1 MKLGLNSYR
10 LLTKLAAPAAAGYLL
25 MRSRRQPAYRNYW
38 GERFGWAQYPVPG
51 ACPRIWV
58 HAVSVGETNAAA
70 PLIAGILRRWPKTDV
85 LLTHMTPTGRD
96 AGRKIVAMA
105 PERVFQCY
113 LPYDTPGAVSE
124 FFRQTKPSVGLIM
137 ETEIWP
143 NLMAESEKWGVPV
156 ILVNARESEKSLKKA
171 MKVKDLMS
179 QTVRR
184 FARILA
190 QSEADADRFRQ
201 LGAEKIQ
208 VTGSLKF
215 DISPDPAL
223 QATGK
228 RWKAAISRKIELM
241 ASTRDGEEALF
252 RTAFLERRS
261 RFPGDSFLTVLVPRH
276 PQRFDSVY
284 NLLSQNGIRV
294 QRRSAM
300 TEPEDLRQDTEVLLG
315 DSMGEM
321 DFYCAMADVAV
332 MGGSFLPYGCQNLI
346 EPCAQG
352 VPVILGPSVF
362 NFAAVAQEAVNAGAA
377 VQVENMEAALAVSRE
392 WLGSGDAREG
402 REAKAR
408 EFASA
413 YTGATERTL
422 NALEQIWNHRQA

>member
-1 MKLGLNSYR
+1 MKLGLEGYR

-25 MRSRRQPAYRNYW
+25 MRSRRQPAYRNFW

-96 AGRKIVAMA
+96 AGRKILAMA

-156 ILVNARESEKSLKKA
+156 ILANARESEKSLKKA
-171 MKVKDLMS
+171 LRVRELMS
-179 QTVRR
+179 ATVRR
-184 FARILA
+184 FSMILA
-190 QSEADADRFRQ
+190 QSDADADRFRQ
-201 LGAEKIQ
+201 LGAESIQ

-215 DISPDPAL
+215 DISPNPAL
-223 QATGK
+223 QAMGNA
-228 RWKAAISRKIELM
+228 WKKTWGREIELI

-252 RTAFLERRS
+252 RTAFLDRRARS
-261 RFPGDSFLTVLVPRH
+261 GGSSLLTVLVPRH
-276 PQRFDSVY
+276 PQRFDAVF
-284 NLLSQNGIRV
+284 NLLSHNGIRV
-294 QRRSAM
+294 QRRSGLKA
-300 TEPEDLRQDTEVLLG
+300 PEDLLPETEVLLG

-362 NFAAVAQEAVNAGAA
+362 NFAAVAEKAIRSGAA
-377 VQVENMEAALAVSRE
+377 VQVENMEAALATSLV
-392 WLGSGDAREG
+392 WL
-402 REAKAR
+402 KAR
-408 EFASA
+408 EDLKDRSVRAAEFSKS

-422 NALEQIWNHRQA
+422 DALEQVWKGRRS